1 MAVPVEVAP
10 EVVAALGNRT
20 KRQVRNAVAHAVA
33 LLLDGD
39 LDGHVRPWDVAGLRR
54 GSADLG
60 EVASAVAVHLD
71 DDVLVVELV
80 PSGTHVALRRVDDGW
95 RLARFV
101 LPGEYTLPPETTR
114 RVPLHGS
121 NPDAVLEAL
130 GIERP
135 ANVEATYVTEDLGQ
149 GETETRCGYQWT
161 DGSRTVLAEEVKTE
175 IFDGATPYSRY
186 LRGVVVD
193 GEHGRILSGSGEDAL
208 LIDG

>member
-1 MAVPVEVAP
+1 MAVPVELAP
-10 EVVAALGNRT
+10 EVIAALGDRT
-20 KRQVRNAVAHAVA
+20 QRQVRNAVAHAVA

-60 EVASAVAVHLD
+60 QVASAVAVHLD

-80 PSGTHVALRRVDDGW
+80 PSGRHVALRRVDDGW

-135 ANVEATYVTEDLGQ
+135 ADVEATYVTEDLGQ
-149 GETETRCGYQWT
+149 GETETRYGYQWT
-161 DGSRTVLAEEVKTE
+161 DDSRTVLAEEVRNE
-175 IFDGATPYSRY
+175 IYDGATPYTTY

-193 GEHGRILSGSGEDAL
+193 GDRGVLLTSSGDTAIVTEG
-208 LIDG
+208 

>member
-10 EVVAALGNRT
+10 EVVAALGDRT
-20 KRQVRNAVAHAVA
+20 HRQVRNAVARAVA

-60 EVASAVAVHLD
+60 EVASAVAVHLGD
-71 DDVLVVELV
+71 GVLAAELR
-80 PSGTHVALRRVDDGW
+80 PSGRYIALRRVDDGW

-101 LPGEYTLPPETTR
+101 APGEYTLPPETTR

-135 ANVEATYVTEDLGQ
+135 ADVEATYAAEDLGQ
-149 GETETRCGYQWT
+149 GETETRYGYQWET
-161 DGSRTVLAEEVKTE
+161 DGGSVLAEEVKNE
-175 IFDGATPYSRY
+175 IYDGATPYTRY

-208 LIDG
+208 LIEG